1 MIEQYKALIYAIIDR
16 AVKDVRYGCKTDAL
30 DALKFFYSEYF
41 EWMADII
48 DIDALAVRSIIS
60 DLVDERE
67 N

>member
-1 MIEQYKALIYAIIDR
+1 MIEQYKALICAIIDR
-16 AVKDVRYGCKTDAL
+16 AVKDVRYGYETDAL